1 MIDPLSLKKADLCRA
16 LNLSDQTIT
25 NYCKAGLPATNGGK
39 GAGARFNLSECIAW
53 IQNHEIKKAVRNSK
67 PTDGEDTEELELRM
81 LRTKVEREEYKTA
94 REIGSVVLIED
105 ADKIITTKLERIR
118 SKLSA
123 LPAVWAPQ
131 LIGLKEIP
139 DAVDRLDTLTRRLM
153 EECVSDVV
161 EDEDEDEEGSPDNE
175 DE

>member
-1 MIDPLSLKKADLCRA
+1 MA
-16 LNLSDQTIT
+16 
-25 NYCKAGLPATNGGK
+25 GK
-39 GAGARFNLSECIAW
+39 GAGARFNLGECIAW
-53 IQNHEIKKAVRNSK
+53 IQAHEVKKALKNAK
-67 PTDGEDTEELELRM
+67 PDGDDEQELELRM
-81 LRTKVEREEYKTA
+81 LRAKVEREEYKTA